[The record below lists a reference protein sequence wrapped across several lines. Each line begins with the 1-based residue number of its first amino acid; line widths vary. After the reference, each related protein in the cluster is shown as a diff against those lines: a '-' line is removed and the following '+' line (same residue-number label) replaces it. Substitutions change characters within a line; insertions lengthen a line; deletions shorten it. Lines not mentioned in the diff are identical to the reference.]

1 MLRSMPRFFC
11 FILSLLLFLQPSA
24 APAAGSLE
32 GLTPPE
38 RADFS
43 ALNWTEAFKLAH
55 EKLSREYAFTEWKG
69 IDWDYLYERFAPEVQ
84 FTSAACDERSF
95 YLLLRQYVFSI
106 PDGHMALV
114 SENTAIPAEVARDSA
129 GGGFGLTV
137 VELDNTRAI
146 AATVSPGGQAALAG
160 IEPGAEIITWNCL
173 PIAMAISGVPVDL
186 IPYRPM
192 RPGAFAD
199 SESPQA
205 TTENHRLEQAKLL
218 VRGPVG
224 SKATLVFRNPGS
236 DNLRVAILTALD
248 DEGATLDMVD
258 FAARPGFSDK
268 MDFWMVPEGYGYI
281 RLRPEVDRDDRDAYP
296 ARILERFRGAIR
308 SFIASGA
315 EGVIVDIRGYYD
327 GLDELAADICGFF
340 FTDEEFYESLEVYEQ
355 RDGGFAK
362 IGDLTITPREPHFDG
377 PVVALINPG
386 TKSSG
391 EGIARS
397 LSLAPKGSTVG
408 FHGTNGSFGLAGGEI
423 VMPGG
428 YTIKYPYGF
437 SLDRQGRV
445 QIDSR
450 FGEGGATPDLRVPK
464 NAQNVLA
471 FAEGHDVELEYAV
484 DHLNRL
490 AAKESGDNGPP
501 MVQ

>member
-1 MLRSMPRFFC
+1 MVRSIPKFFC
-11 FILSLLLFLQPSA
+11 LILSLLLFLHPSS
-24 APAAGSLE
+24 APAAEPPG
-32 GLTPPE
+32 GITPPE

-43 ALNWTEAFKLAH
+43 TLNWTEAFKLAH

-84 FTSAACDERSF
+84 SASAARDERAF
-95 YLLLRQYVFSI
+95 YLQLRQYVFSI
-106 PDGHMALV
+106 PDGHMTLV
-114 SENTAIPAEVARDSA
+114 AKNTDIPADVARESA
-129 GGGFGLTV
+129 GGGFGLNV

-146 AATVSPGGQAALAG
+146 AARVTPGGQAALAG

-173 PIAMAISGVPVDL
+173 PVAMAISGVPVDV
-186 IPYRPM
+186 IPYRPL
-192 RPGAFAD
+192 RPGAFTD

-218 VRGPVG
+218 VQGPIDN
-224 SKATLVFRNPGS
+224 KATLVFRNPGS
-236 DNLRVAILTALD
+236 DNLQVAILTALD
-248 DEGATLDMVD
+248 DKGATLDMLN
-258 FAARPGFSDK
+258 FAARPDFSDK
-268 MDFWMVPEGYGYI
+268 VDYWMLPEGFGYI
-281 RLRPEVDRDDRDAYP
+281 RLRAEIDPKDTGTYP
-296 ARILERFRGAIR
+296 VHILQRFREAIR
-308 SFIASGA
+308 SFIASSAG
-315 EGVIVDIRGYYD
+315 GVIVDVRGNYG
-327 GLDELAADICGFF
+327 GLDELAADIGGFF
-340 FTDEEFYESLEVYEQ
+340 FTREEFYETLEVFDQ

-362 IGDLTITPREPHFDG
+362 IGDLTITPQEPHFGG

-397 LSLAPKGSTVG
+397 LSLAPKGCTVG

-423 VMPGG
+423 IMPCG
-428 YTIKYPYGF
+428 YAIKYPYGF

-445 QIDSR
+445 QVDSR
-450 FGEGGATPDLRVPK
+450 FGEGGVAPDIRVPR

-484 DHLNRL
+484 DHLNRM
-490 AAKESGDNGPP
+490 AAIDSEDNGQP